1 VEAVLPAP
9 PPLVWD
15 YMTDPAKRMLWQVGT
30 DRVDQTNP
38 AGRRGAGTT
47 NHCVHGHGTVV
58 EEILDWRPFHYY
70 TIRAAVPGIGMT
82 TYTFEFTPT
91 DAGTRIQFRIE
102 KFRKR
107 EQREIWVGGYRD
119 QLISRTRLWLE
130 RLSELLAAEMATRV
144 PEPSIPSPARPPAP
158 PHAH

>member
-1 VEAVLPAP
+1 VETALPAP

-70 TIRAAVPGIGMT
+70 TIRAAVPGLGMT

-91 DAGTRIQFRIE
+91 ETGTRLHFRLE
-102 KFRKR
+102 KLRKR
-107 EQREIWVGGYRD
+107 EQREMWLGGVRD
-119 QLISRTRLWLE
+119 QWLGLMNVWMG
-130 RLSELLAAEMATRV
+130 RLSELLTTEMATRES
-144 PEPSIPSPARPPAP
+144 EPSVPSTPPPAP